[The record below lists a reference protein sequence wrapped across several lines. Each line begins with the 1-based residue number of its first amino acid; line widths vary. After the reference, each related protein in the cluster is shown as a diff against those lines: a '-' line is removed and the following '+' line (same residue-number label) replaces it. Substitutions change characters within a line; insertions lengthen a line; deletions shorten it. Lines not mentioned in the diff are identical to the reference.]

1 LPANAKSLD
10 VDLVALSQQ
19 GDIYAFEE
27 LIKNHKSKI
36 YNTAYRLTGN
46 HHDASDLAQE
56 AIIKIYK
63 SITGF
68 RGDASFGTWVYHI
81 VTNVYR
87 DHLRKLNRLQ
97 EDYLDAP
104 LKAKEN
110 ELTRQVADN
119 RMNPAVLYE
128 NLELSE
134 YLQKVINELP
144 EEYRLVI
151 VLREQLG
158 YSYGEIADK
167 LEISLGTVKSRL
179 NRARKYLQQIILAE
193 RELNQGLSSLIDT
206 RR

>member
-1 LPANAKSLD
+1 M
-10 VDLVALSQQ
+10 
-19 GDIYAFEE
+19 
-27 LIKNHKSKI
+27 
-36 YNTAYRLTGN
+36 
-46 HHDASDLAQE
+46 
-56 AIIKIYK
+56 
-63 SITGF
+63 
-68 RGDASFGTWVYHI
+68 
-81 VTNVYR
+81 
-87 DHLRKLNRLQ
+87 
-97 EDYLDAP
+97 
-104 LKAKEN
+104 KAKEN

>member
-1 LPANAKSLD
+1 MPEHAKNTD

-27 LIKNHKSKI
+27 LIANHKSKI

-56 AIIKIYK
+56 AIIKVYK
-63 SITGF
+63 SIGGF

-87 DHLRKLNRLQ
+87 DHLRKISRLQ

-104 LKAKEN
+104 LLVKEN
-110 ELTRQVADN
+110 TLNRQVADN
-119 RMNPAVLYE
+119 SQNPAQLYE
-128 NLELSE
+128 NIELGE
-134 YLQKVINELP
+134 YLQQVINALP

-158 YSYGEIADK
+158 YSYEEIAGK

-179 NRARKYLQQIILAE
+179 NRASKYLQQRILAE